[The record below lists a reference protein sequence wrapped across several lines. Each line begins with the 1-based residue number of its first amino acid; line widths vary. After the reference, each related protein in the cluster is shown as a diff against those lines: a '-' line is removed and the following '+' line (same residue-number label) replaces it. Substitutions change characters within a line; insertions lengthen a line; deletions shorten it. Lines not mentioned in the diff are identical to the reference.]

1 MIFWYYETLQRYQ
14 ISIILHFII
23 QYLNIFYIN
32 TFYHYLLHL
41 QQISTHEADDKLF
54 FDLEEDDTPSLSRL
68 QSRLDAQNAP
78 LVDEGWFHQGVSR
91 VRRELSRLFGNE
103 RKSAKA
109 VKRKL
114 TKRQQSS
121 YPRQHSS
128 DDYESDAGSGDGDTA
143 TCK

>member
-1 MIFWYYETLQRYQ
+1 M
-14 ISIILHFII
+14 
-23 QYLNIFYIN
+23 
-32 TFYHYLLHL
+32 

-91 VRRELSRLFGNE
+91 VRRELTRLFGNE

-109 VKRKL
+109 AKAAKRKL
-114 TKRQQSS
+114 TKRQQILP
-121 YPRQHSS
+121 YTRPHSS

>member
-1 MIFWYYETLQRYQ
+1 M
-14 ISIILHFII
+14 
-23 QYLNIFYIN
+23 
-32 TFYHYLLHL
+32 

-91 VRRELSRLFGNE
+91 VRRELTRLFGNE

-109 VKRKL
+109 AKRKL
-114 TKRQQSS
+114 TKRQQILP
-121 YPRQHSS
+121 YTRPHSS

-143 TCK
+143 TCKW